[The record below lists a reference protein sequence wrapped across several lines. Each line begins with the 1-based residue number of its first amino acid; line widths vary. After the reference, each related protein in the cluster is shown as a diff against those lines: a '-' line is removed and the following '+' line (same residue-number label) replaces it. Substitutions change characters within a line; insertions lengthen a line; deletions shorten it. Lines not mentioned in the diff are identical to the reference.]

1 MVGAGLV
8 SGSATPLL
16 EEDIS
21 VRGMDLDLDY
31 DKYDKYHEPKYENA
45 LPISA
50 SGSRGSIT
58 PSGGTSPIEG
68 GGSGSGEE
76 GTVSSTMGHS
86 RMGSV
91 HGSGMLTG
99 MGSMGKPMP
108 TNNFVTKLYQ
118 MINDPKSAHF
128 IAWTEHGTSFVVSNV
143 GEFSRSILGS
153 HFKHNNFSSFVRQLN
168 MYGFHKINRT
178 PRAQRTSS
186 DAQTWEFSH
195 HKFLRGRPDLLDE
208 IKRKALLEGQ
218 GGISVGPESVRARV
232 ELPGEVASQLG
243 SMREEY
249 RRVWEVLMAERR
261 KNERLTGL
269 LRSLWDV
276 VGKGFPGSIPPF
288 PVDLVDASPDIGHSS
303 PSIGA
308 GTITNPNVHSSMGGA
323 GSSNG
328 PSSPNIYITSPTAT
342 SGPRSGSP
350 IGAGGQPHSS
360 SITGERGSDMNLEMF
375 DDMSPAGQSGD
386 VAEKGTALMN
396 LAPADYPLVTEMDLE
411 MNLVPNQS
419 RDGVEMLMNGVF
431 GGMNTN
437 IGSVPSMLGG
447 MNNSQMINVGGMN
460 GSSAS
465 SDSLLSMESGMA
477 NMNGHPLNMS
487 LSNAS
492 LSPPDNPKRF
502 STRARSDSAP
512 LYHQQHL
519 SASPSSSSVS
529 PQGWGGI
536 SSSLGLSRITNGFI
550 FLTLCYQHLAISLFR
565 SYLFLYISRSPITV
579 LYFLLSGLFAG
590 LTLGYFSLD
599 QTQLNVLSV
608 SGTPDQRKYANQI
621 KPIRENG
628 HLLLVTLLLANMIV
642 NETLPIIAD
651 PVLGGGV
658 QSVVVSTVLIVI
670 FSEIIPQS
678 LFTRHDLYLG
688 AKGAGLTRVL
698 IWGLGI
704 VAWPVA
710 KLLDWILGSNH
721 GIIYRRVELK
731 ELIAMHSSTSAHGG
745 DLKTDTVAIIGATL
759 DLQEK
764 VVSQAMT
771 PLSNVFMLSID
782 AELNFDLLKKIVNTG
797 HSRIPVYEEL
807 DIPVSVK
814 IVEVGQSGP
823 SIQKVQK
830 IIGIL
835 LVKQC
840 VLLNPNDAILIR
852 DMQLNKVPFIPQNES
867 LLGILDKFQEGRSH
881 IVQKA
886 KSAKKAVK
894 QSLARRLKKR
904 VGINANDSDHSL
916 SGTETDIEDVKID
929 VMHAPSQHEVF
940 KSTALP
946 PAEPQTNISEGE
958 IFSVREGRPKRKAII
973 NRDDIQ
979 LDKVETGIGKNT
991 VPDMSNLMTSMSPD
1005 VELTITETNELS
1017 EDSNPAIMP
1026 LGIITLEDVLE
1037 ELIGGEIYDEFD
1049 AGGAHGEPYIHQCSG
1064 LAPNVQVSKI
1074 PQGPIQKTLANVKSL
1089 SLFRSRSVPPSLSD
1103 EKETSTFT
1111 EATIS
1116 KAGMDDLN
1124 QAKQDGNQRNNVIKT
1139 TNISGSPLAIE
1150 ALLLDRKRHLV
1161 AASTWTAGSSG
1172 MNRIVSKGKFK
1183 SGPIKKSYSHPT
1195 ELIGTAPLGAF
1206 PSVVYSPTRSQSWKK
1221 KVVEGRPD
1229 DDLDLT
1235 LVKTLTDHSNDGVQS
1250 QF

>member
-1 MVGAGLV
+1 MHISKRADSDIPGYAHIFYPVLIVLLV
-8 SGSATPLL
+8 
-16 EEDIS
+16 
-21 VRGMDLDLDY
+21 
-31 DKYDKYHEPKYENA
+31 
-45 LPISA
+45 
-50 SGSRGSIT
+50 
-58 PSGGTSPIEG
+58 
-68 GGSGSGEE
+68 
-76 GTVSSTMGHS
+76 
-86 RMGSV
+86 
-91 HGSGMLTG
+91 
-99 MGSMGKPMP
+99 
-108 TNNFVTKLYQ
+108 
-118 MINDPKSAHF
+118 
-128 IAWTEHGTSFVVSNV
+128 
-143 GEFSRSILGS
+143 
-153 HFKHNNFSSFVRQLN
+153 
-168 MYGFHKINRT
+168 
-178 PRAQRTSS
+178 
-186 DAQTWEFSH
+186 
-195 HKFLRGRPDLLDE
+195 
-208 IKRKALLEGQ
+208 
-218 GGISVGPESVRARV
+218 
-232 ELPGEVASQLG
+232 
-243 SMREEY
+243 
-249 RRVWEVLMAERR
+249 
-261 KNERLTGL
+261 
-269 LRSLWDV
+269 
-276 VGKGFPGSIPPF
+276 
-288 PVDLVDASPDIGHSS
+288 
-303 PSIGA
+303 
-308 GTITNPNVHSSMGGA
+308 
-323 GSSNG
+323 
-328 PSSPNIYITSPTAT
+328 
-342 SGPRSGSP
+342 
-350 IGAGGQPHSS
+350 
-360 SITGERGSDMNLEMF
+360 
-375 DDMSPAGQSGD
+375 
-386 VAEKGTALMN
+386 
-396 LAPADYPLVTEMDLE
+396 
-411 MNLVPNQS
+411 
-419 RDGVEMLMNGVF
+419 
-431 GGMNTN
+431 
-437 IGSVPSMLGG
+437 
-447 MNNSQMINVGGMN
+447 
-460 GSSAS
+460 
-465 SDSLLSMESGMA
+465 
-477 NMNGHPLNMS
+477 
-487 LSNAS
+487 
-492 LSPPDNPKRF
+492 
-502 STRARSDSAP
+502 
-512 LYHQQHL
+512 
-519 SASPSSSSVS
+519 
-529 PQGWGGI
+529 
-536 SSSLGLSRITNGFI
+536 
-550 FLTLCYQHLAISLFR
+550 
-565 SYLFLYISRSPITV
+565 
-579 LYFLLSGLFAG
+579 LLSGLFAG

-608 SGTPDQRKYANQI
+608 SGTPRDQRKYANQI

-678 LFTRHDLYLG
+678 LFTRHGLYLG
-688 AKGAGLTRVL
+688 ATGAGLTRVL

-814 IVEVGQSGP
+814 TVEVGQSGP

-881 IVQKA
+881 MAIVSRFSVQKA

-894 QSLARRLKKR
+894 QSLARRLKER
-904 VGINANDSDHSL
+904 VGINASDSDHSL
-916 SGTETDIEDVKID
+916 NGTETDIEDVKID

-973 NRDDIQ
+973 NRDDIE
-979 LDKVETGIGKNT
+979 LDKVESGIGKNT
-991 VPDMSNLMTSMSPD
+991 GPDMSNLMTNSGSDKTPPQICCTLPASENLGAYAMAGGKFGHKSLPKFYFWFGQNPSGSGKNFIWD
-1005 VELTITETNELS
+1005 HREPIAYLSYQLS
-1017 EDSNPAIMP
+1017 EDSDPAIMP

-1089 SLFRSRSVPPSLSD
+1089 SFFRSRSVPPSLPD

-1116 KAGMDDLN
+1116 KAGMDNLN

>member
-1 MVGAGLV
+1 
-8 SGSATPLL
+8 
-16 EEDIS
+16 
-21 VRGMDLDLDY
+21 MDLSKRADSDIPGY
-31 DKYDKYHEPKYENA
+31 
-45 LPISA
+45 
-50 SGSRGSIT
+50 
-58 PSGGTSPIEG
+58 
-68 GGSGSGEE
+68 
-76 GTVSSTMGHS
+76 
-86 RMGSV
+86 
-91 HGSGMLTG
+91 
-99 MGSMGKPMP
+99 
-108 TNNFVTKLYQ
+108 
-118 MINDPKSAHF
+118 AHIF
-128 IAWTEHGTSFVVSNV
+128 YPVLIV
-143 GEFSRSILGS
+143 
-153 HFKHNNFSSFVRQLN
+153 
-168 MYGFHKINRT
+168 
-178 PRAQRTSS
+178 
-186 DAQTWEFSH
+186 
-195 HKFLRGRPDLLDE
+195 LL
-208 IKRKALLEGQ
+208 
-218 GGISVGPESVRARV
+218 V
-232 ELPGEVASQLG
+232 
-243 SMREEY
+243 
-249 RRVWEVLMAERR
+249 
-261 KNERLTGL
+261 
-269 LRSLWDV
+269 
-276 VGKGFPGSIPPF
+276 
-288 PVDLVDASPDIGHSS
+288 
-303 PSIGA
+303 
-308 GTITNPNVHSSMGGA
+308 
-323 GSSNG
+323 
-328 PSSPNIYITSPTAT
+328 
-342 SGPRSGSP
+342 
-350 IGAGGQPHSS
+350 
-360 SITGERGSDMNLEMF
+360 
-375 DDMSPAGQSGD
+375 
-386 VAEKGTALMN
+386 
-396 LAPADYPLVTEMDLE
+396 
-411 MNLVPNQS
+411 
-419 RDGVEMLMNGVF
+419 
-431 GGMNTN
+431 
-437 IGSVPSMLGG
+437 
-447 MNNSQMINVGGMN
+447 
-460 GSSAS
+460 
-465 SDSLLSMESGMA
+465 
-477 NMNGHPLNMS
+477 
-487 LSNAS
+487 
-492 LSPPDNPKRF
+492 
-502 STRARSDSAP
+502 
-512 LYHQQHL
+512 
-519 SASPSSSSVS
+519 
-529 PQGWGGI
+529 
-536 SSSLGLSRITNGFI
+536 
-550 FLTLCYQHLAISLFR
+550 
-565 SYLFLYISRSPITV
+565 
-579 LYFLLSGLFAG
+579 LLSGLFAG
-590 LTLGYFSLD
+590 PTLGYFSLD

-608 SGTPDQRKYANQI
+608 SGTPDQRRYANQI

-670 FSEIIPQS
+670 
-678 LFTRHDLYLG
+678 
-688 AKGAGLTRVL
+688 
-698 IWGLGI
+698 
-704 VAWPVA
+704 
-710 KLLDWILGSNH
+710 
-721 GIIYRRVELK
+721 
-731 ELIAMHSSTSAHGG
+731 
-745 DLKTDTVAIIGATL
+745 
-759 DLQEK
+759 
-764 VVSQAMT
+764 
-771 PLSNVFMLSID
+771 
-782 AELNFDLLKKIVNTG
+782 
-797 HSRIPVYEEL
+797 IPVYEEL

-814 IVEVGQSGP
+814 TVEVGQSGP

-881 IVQKA
+881 MSKA

-958 IFSVREGRPKRKAII
+958 IFSIREGRPKRKAII

-979 LDKVETGIGKNT
+979 LDKVETGIGQNT
-991 VPDMSNLMTSMSPD
+991 GPDMSNLMTSMSPD
-1005 VELTITETNELS
+1005 VELTISEMNELS
-1017 EDSNPAIMP
+1017 EDSDPAIMP

-1089 SLFRSRSVPPSLSD
+1089 SFFRSRSVPPSLPD

-1116 KAGMDDLN
+1116 KAGMDNLN